1 MPLSRRHA
9 LALIALLPAACT
21 SPNPTLYTL
30 ATVPGPTHAHAP
42 RLIKLRDVSL
52 PHYLERSEIVRSTEN
67 YRLVVL
73 PNDWWGESLSSM
85 MNRVLVQDLSQRLP
99 NSSVV
104 SEIGA
109 ISGTP
114 NATVGINVLRFDAD
128 QTGNVVLEAE
138 IAITGHPAANR
149 RVHLAAPLRGST
161 TSALV
166 SAMSG
171 TVGKL
176 ADAVAEML
184 ARG

>member
-9 LALIALLPAACT
+9 LALIALVPAACA

-30 ATVPGPTHAHAP
+30 APVPGPTHPHAP
-42 RLIKLRDVSL
+42 HMIEIRNVSL
-52 PHYLERSEIVRSTEN
+52 PHYMERSEIVRSTED

-85 MNRVLVQDLSQRLP
+85 INRMLVQELTQRLP

-128 QTGNVVLEAE
+128 QSGQVVLDAE
-138 IAITGHPAANR
+138 IAVTGHPKAHR
-149 RVHLAAPLRGST
+149 TVHLLVPLPGPT
-161 TSALV
+161 TPALV
-166 SAMSG
+166 SAMSDAI
-171 TVGKL
+171 GKL
-176 ADAVAEML
+176 ANVVADML
-184 ARG
+184 T